1 MYQSQARDIRYAYG
15 ALGTISDANKHDSSA
30 LEDGDT
36 KFLDALTGSAQQ
48 QAAAV
53 RPRPSVLR
61 SRYSTSPPLFCRHVQ
76 PIAVENALRL
86 SVQTL
91 EIVLPMMNGTIESA
105 TY

>member
-53 RPRPSVLR
+53 RSRPSVLR
-61 SRYSTSPPLFCRHVQ
+61 PRYSNSRTLFCRHAQ
-76 PIAVENALRL
+76 PIAADNALQL

-91 EIVLPMMNGTIESA
+91 EIVLLMMNGTIESSM
-105 TY
+105 